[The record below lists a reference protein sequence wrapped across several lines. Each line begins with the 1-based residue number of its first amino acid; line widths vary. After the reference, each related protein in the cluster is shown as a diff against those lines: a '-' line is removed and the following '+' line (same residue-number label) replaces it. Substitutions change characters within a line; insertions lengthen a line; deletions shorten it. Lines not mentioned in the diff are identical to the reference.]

1 MVNTNVNQL
10 SLRQLRDLQAK
21 LSMAIGVA
29 RDRERATLI
38 QKLGTLAEKSG
49 FTLRELVGG
58 QGRRKFFVPKYINPE
73 NKSETWTGR
82 GRRPK
87 WLVTKI
93 RKGRKLE
100 HFAA

>member
-10 SLRQLRDLQAK
+10 SLRQLRDLQAQ
-21 LSMAIGVA
+21 LPLAITIA
-29 RDRERATLI
+29 RDRERAKLI
-38 QKLGTLAEKSG
+38 QKLGALAEKNG

-58 QGRRKFFVPKYINPE
+58 QGRRKSFAPRYINPE

-93 RKGRKLE
+93 RKGRELE

>member
-21 LSMAIGVA
+21 ISMTIDVA
-29 RDRERATLI
+29 RDRERAKLI
-38 QKLGTLAEKSG
+38 QKWGTIAEKRG
-49 FTLRELVGG
+49 FTLRELVGV

-73 NKSETWTGR
+73 NRSETWTGR

-87 WLVTKI
+87 WLITKI